1 MTTLLTVFGVLLL
14 LLLGAG
20 FLLLFRVRRRA
31 EKIIVTQLLA
41 SGCVAW
47 LLIMGAAREEESLY
61 DIGLMFALLAA
72 LTTIAFVSETW
83 RPAKDTRNHD
93 GN

>member
-1 MTTLLTVFGVLLL
+1 MTTLLIVFSLLLL

-20 FLLLFRVRRRA
+20 FLLLFRVQRRA

-47 LLIMGAAREEESLY
+47 LLIMGAAMDEESLY
-61 DIGLMFALLAA
+61 DIGLVFALLAA

-83 RPAKDTRNHD
+83 RPVKENQNHD
-93 GN
+93 GS